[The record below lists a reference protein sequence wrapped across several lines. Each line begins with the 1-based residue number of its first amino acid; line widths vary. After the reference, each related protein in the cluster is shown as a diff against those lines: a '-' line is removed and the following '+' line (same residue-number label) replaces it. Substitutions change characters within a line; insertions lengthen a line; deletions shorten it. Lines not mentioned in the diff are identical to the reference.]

1 MNAKE
6 RLERAIAG
14 EPTDIPAV
22 APAYLSLYLDARIQE
37 HYLAAYRRKLVGQR
51 TCSLDHAED
60 SQLRAEAI
68 LRAYEI
74 FEERPDWMHTEP
86 GESREW
92 AARGEFTLEDGRL
105 TYTDRQTGQKTDME
119 EPGRLMLPS
128 ATRYAYRIR
137 TAKAD
142 VWDESAELRTRADV
156 DVWVPVRPVEELDAQ
171 GVFEVTR
178 SLARAVGK
186 TTPLCYIAPS
196 PFWSTY
202 SLLGFQGMMI
212 MIRERPD
219 LFRYLMERRHYQR
232 LEMLRGL
239 VAAGL
244 THVWVEECL
253 SSADL
258 ISPRDYEQFAFP
270 TAQQFIRDVK
280 GLGLT
285 VVFYYCGDVVPRLPW
300 LKRLGMDALAVEESK
315 KGFSVDI
322 ASVIAGVDGACCVFG
337 NVDAIQV
344 IAEGTRETIQAEVHR
359 QLTLGQQAKGFVL
372 CQGSPFT
379 LDTPPAKIDWF
390 VQSGRQYNPL
400 SSRSYL

>member
-6 RLERAIAG
+6 RLKKAIAG

-22 APAYLSLYLDARIQE
+22 APAYLSLYLDTRIHE

-51 TCSLDHAED
+51 GCSLDHAED
-60 SQLRAEAI
+60 SQFRAEAI

-74 FEERPDWMHTEP
+74 FEERPDWMHTQP

-92 AARGEFTLEDGRL
+92 AGRGEFTLEDGRL
-105 TYTDRQTGQKTDME
+105 TYTDRQTGRKTDME

-128 ATRYAYRIR
+128 ATRYAYRVR
-137 TAKAD
+137 TARAD
-142 VWDESAELRTRADV
+142 VWDESAELRTEADV
-156 DVWVPVRPVEELDAQ
+156 DAWVPVRQAEELDAQ

-178 SLARAVGK
+178 LLARAVGK

-219 LFRYLMERRHYQR
+219 LFRYLMERRHRQR
-232 LEMLRGL
+232 LEVLRGL
-239 VAAGL
+239 AAAGL

-258 ISPRDYEQFAFP
+258 ISPRHYEQFAFP
-270 TAQQFIRDVK
+270 TAQRFIRDVK

-322 ASVIAGVDGACCVFG
+322 ADVIAGVDGACCVFG

-359 QLTLGQQAKGFVL
+359 QLTLGQQARGFVL

-390 VQSGRQYNPL
+390 IQSARQYHSVNP
-400 SSRSYL
+400 RSYS